1 MANQPA
7 VEPVLQKKNA
17 AGGAQLT
24 NRPQHVAQQ
33 NKAGQPIEHS
43 VEKNFSYLCSAYLAE
58 RGCLSPTNPVKQ
70 NTA

>member
-1 MANQPA
+1 M
-7 VEPVLQKKNA
+7 
-17 AGGAQLT
+17 
-24 NRPQHVAQQ
+24 
-33 NKAGQPIEHS
+33 AGQPIEPS